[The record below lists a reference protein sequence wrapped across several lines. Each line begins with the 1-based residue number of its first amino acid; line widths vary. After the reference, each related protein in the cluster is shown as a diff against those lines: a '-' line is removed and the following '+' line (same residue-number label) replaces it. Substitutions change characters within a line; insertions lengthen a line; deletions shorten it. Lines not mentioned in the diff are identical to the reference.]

1 VNLLLVAPLLLTV
14 GGIVAGCFL
23 PRFVSP
29 ATCARV
35 LTVAVG
41 LAAASVTSAL
51 LLVAMAA
58 SSELHTV
65 SDALGWCRALYPGD
79 HGAAPWAGAVAAA
92 LLGFAGVC
100 AVRYRRQVRAEHAPF
115 ADIDGLEVVAS
126 DAPIAFAVPGRPGGV
141 VIGSA
146 LLGHLDPDERTAVL
160 AHENA
165 HLRLHHHRY
174 VHTVEL
180 CAAAFPFLVPL
191 ARQVRFA
198 TERWADEAAAADIGS
213 RRTLA
218 RAIARVALM
227 PRDGYLSP
235 ALAFSGRGTSARV
248 DALLHPG
255 DPRRLE
261 LPAAV
266 MFATVLTTL
275 VGSSV
280 QVHHLAMFL
289 VHACRS

>member
-1 VNLLLVAPLLLTV
+1 MNLLLVAPSLLTV
-14 GGIVAGCFL
+14 GGIVAGWFL

-29 ATCARV
+29 ATCVRV
-35 LTVAVG
+35 LTVAVV
-41 LAAASVTSAL
+41 LATASVGSAL
-51 LLVAMAA
+51 VLVSVAA
-58 SSELHTV
+58 SSELHAV

-79 HGAAPWAGAVAAA
+79 HGAAPWAGAVAA
-92 LLGFAGVC
+92 LLLVAA
-100 AVRYRRQVRAEHAPF
+100 AVRATRYRRRVRVEHAPF
-115 ADIDGLEVVAS
+115 ADIDGIEVIAS
-126 DAPIAFAVPGRPGGV
+126 EEPIAFAVPGRPGGV

-146 LLGHLDPDERTAVL
+146 LLSRLDPDERSAVL

-174 VHTVEL
+174 VHTVEI

-198 TERWADEAAAADIGS
+198 TERWADETAAGDIGS

-227 PRDGYLSP
+227 PRSGQLSP
-235 ALAFSGRGTSARV
+235 ALSFSGRGTSVRV

-255 DPRRLE
+255 DPRRFE

-266 MFATVLTTL
+266 MFATILATL
-275 VGSSV
+275 AGSSV
-280 QVHHLAMFL
+280 QIHHLAMFL
-289 VHACRS
+289 VHACQT

>member
-1 VNLLLVAPLLLTV
+1 VNLLLVAPLLLTL
-14 GGIVAGCFL
+14 GGIIAGWFL

-29 ATCARV
+29 AACARV
-35 LTVAVG
+35 LTAAVV
-41 LAAASVTSAL
+41 LATASIGSAL
-51 LLVAMAA
+51 LLVTLAA

-79 HGAAPWAGAVAAA
+79 HGAAPWAGAIAGALLVAAA
-92 LLGFAGVC
+92 VR
-100 AVRYRRQVRAEHAPF
+100 AVRYRRRVRVEHAPF
-115 ADIDGLEVVAS
+115 AGIDGLEVIAS
-126 DAPIAFAVPGRPGGV
+126 DEPVAFAVPGRPGGV

-146 LLGHLDPDERTAVL
+146 LFGHLDADERTAVL

-180 CAAAFPFLVPL
+180 CAAAFPFLLPL

-198 TERWADEAAAADIGS
+198 TERWADETAAAEVGS
-213 RRTLA
+213 RRTVA

-227 PRDGYLSP
+227 PSSSYGVPS
-235 ALAFSGRGTSARV
+235 LAFSGRSTSARV
-248 DALLHPG
+248 DALLHPD
-255 DPRRLE
+255 DPRRVE
-261 LPAAV
+261 VPAAV
-266 MFATVLTTL
+266 TIATVVTTL
-275 VGSSV
+275 AGSSV

-289 VHACRS
+289 VNACRP

>member
-1 VNLLLVAPLLLTV
+1 MNLLLVAPLLLTL
-14 GGIVAGCFL
+14 GGIAAGWFL

-35 LTVAVG
+35 LTVAVV
-41 LAAASVTSAL
+41 LAAASATSAL
-51 LLVAMAA
+51 LLVTMAA

-79 HGAAPWAGAVAAA
+79 HGAAPWAGAIAAT
-92 LLGFAGVC
+92 LLGCAGVR
-100 AVRYRRQVRAEHAPF
+100 ALRYRRKVRAEHAPF
-115 ADIDGLEVVAS
+115 ADIDGLEVIAS
-126 DAPIAFAVPGRPGGV
+126 DEPIAFAVPGRPGGV

-146 LLGHLDPDERTAVL
+146 LISHLDPDERTAVL

-198 TERWADEAAAADIGS
+198 TERWADEAAADVIGS

-227 PRDGYLSP
+227 PRDGHLSP

-255 DPRRLE
+255 DPRRFE

-275 VGSSV
+275 AGSSA

>member
-1 VNLLLVAPLLLTV
+1 MNPLLVAPLLLTI
-14 GGIVAGCFL
+14 GGIVAGWFL

-29 ATCARV
+29 ATCVRV
-35 LTVAVG
+35 LTLAVV
-41 LAAASVTSAL
+41 LAAASVSSAL

-65 SDALGWCRALYPGD
+65 SDVLGWCRALYPGD
-79 HGAAPWAGAVAAA
+79 HGAAPWAGAVAAV
-92 LLGFAGVC
+92 LLVAATVR
-100 AVRYRRQVRAEHAPF
+100 ATRYRLRVRAEHAPF
-115 ADIDGLEVVAS
+115 ADIDGIEVIDS
-126 DAPIAFAVPGRPGGV
+126 DEPIAFAVPGRPGGV

-146 LLGHLDPDERTAVL
+146 LLRRLDPDERSAVL

-180 CAAAFPFLVPL
+180 CAAAFPFLLPL

-198 TERWADEAAAADIGS
+198 TERWADETAASDIGS

-218 RAIARVALM
+218 RAIARGALM
-227 PRDGYLSP
+227 PRGGQLSS
-235 ALAFSGRGTSARV
+235 ALSFTGRGASARV

-255 DPRRLE
+255 DPRSFE
-261 LPAAV
+261 LPAV
-266 MFATVLTTL
+266 VVFATVMTTL
-275 VGSSV
+275 AGSSA

>member
-1 VNLLLVAPLLLTV
+1 MNVLLVAPLLLTV
-14 GGIVAGCFL
+14 GGIVAGWFL

-35 LTVAVG
+35 LTVAVV

-51 LLVAMAA
+51 LLVIMAA
-58 SSELHTV
+58 SSEIHVV

-79 HGAAPWAGAVAAA
+79 HGASPWVGAIAGVLFAGA
-92 LLGFAGVC
+92 
-100 AVRYRRQVRAEHAPF
+100 AVRASRYRRRVRAEHAPF
-115 ADIDGLEVVAS
+115 ADIDGVEVVAS
-126 DAPIAFAVPGRPGGV
+126 DEPIAFAVPGRPGGV

-146 LLGHLDPDERTAVL
+146 LLSRLDPEERSAVL

-165 HLRLHHHRY
+165 HLRLHHHRF

-198 TERWADEAAAADIGS
+198 TERWADETAAAAIGS

-227 PRDGYLSP
+227 PRGGQLRST
-235 ALAFSGRGTSARV
+235 LAFSGRGTSARV

-255 DPRRLE
+255 DPRRFE

-266 MFATVLTTL
+266 LFATIATTL
-275 VGSSV
+275 AGSSV
-280 QVHHLAMFL
+280 QLHHLAMFL
-289 VHACRS
+289 AHACRS

>member
-1 VNLLLVAPLLLTV
+1 MNLLLVAPLLLTL
-14 GGIVAGCFL
+14 GGIVAGWFL

-35 LTVAVG
+35 LTAAVV
-41 LAAASVTSAL
+41 LATASVGSAL
-51 LLVAMAA
+51 VLVTLAA

-79 HGAAPWAGAVAAA
+79 HGAAPWAGAIAGALLVAAT
-92 LLGFAGVC
+92 VR

-115 ADIDGLEVVAS
+115 AGIDGLEVIAS
-126 DAPIAFAVPGRPGGV
+126 DDPIAFAVPGRPGGV

-146 LLGHLDPDERTAVL
+146 LLGHLDPDERSAVL

-180 CAAAFPFLVPL
+180 CAAAFPFLLPL
-191 ARQVRFA
+191 AHQVRFA
-198 TERWADEAAAADIGS
+198 TERWADERAAAEVGS
-213 RRTLA
+213 RRTVA

-227 PRDGYLSP
+227 PRGTHVAPS
-235 ALAFSGRGTSARV
+235 LAFSGRSTSARV
-248 DALLHPG
+248 DALLHPD
-255 DPRRLE
+255 DPRRVE
-261 LPAAV
+261 VPAAV
-266 MFATVLTTL
+266 TVATVVTMLA
-275 VGSSV
+275 GSSV

-289 VHACRS
+289 VHACRP

>member
-1 VNLLLVAPLLLTV
+1 MNLLLVAPLLLTV
-14 GGIVAGCFL
+14 GGIVAGWFL
-23 PRFVSP
+23 PRLVTP

-35 LTVAVG
+35 LTVAVVF
-41 LAAASVTSAL
+41 AAASVSSAL

-58 SSELHTV
+58 SSELHMV

-79 HGAAPWAGAVAAA
+79 HGAAPWAGAVAGA
-92 LLGFAGVC
+92 LLVA
-100 AVRYRRQVRAEHAPF
+100 AVVRAARYGRRVRAEHAPF
-115 ADIDGLEVVAS
+115 ADIDGLEVIAS
-126 DAPIAFAVPGRPGGV
+126 NEPIAFAVPGRPGGV

-146 LLGHLDPDERTAVL
+146 LLNGLDPDERAAVL

-165 HLRLHHHRY
+165 HLDLHHHRY
-174 VHTVEL
+174 VHTVEA

-191 ARQVRFA
+191 AIQVRFA
-198 TERWADEAAAADIGS
+198 TERWADETAAADIGS

-227 PRDGYLSP
+227 PHGGDLRP
-235 ALAFSGRGTSARV
+235 ALAFSGRGTTARV

-255 DPRRLE
+255 DPRRFE

-266 MFATVLTTL
+266 VAATVLTT
-275 VGSSV
+275 VAGSSV
-280 QVHHLAMFL
+280 QVHHLALFVL
-289 VHACRS
+289 HACRS

>member
-1 VNLLLVAPLLLTV
+1 MNLLLVAPLVLTV
-14 GGIVAGCFL
+14 GGIVAGWYL
-23 PRFVSP
+23 PRLVSP

-35 LTVAVG
+35 LTAAVALTATCVG
-41 LAAASVTSAL
+41 SAL

-58 SSELHTV
+58 SSEFHAV
-65 SDALGWCRALYPGD
+65 SDAFGWCRGLYPGE
-79 HGAAPWAGAVAAA
+79 HGAAPWAGVLAVALLAVAVVRAA
-92 LLGFAGVC
+92 
-100 AVRYRRQVRAEHAPF
+100 RYRRQVRAEHAPF
-115 ADIDGLEVVAS
+115 AAIDGIEIVAS
-126 DAPIAFAVPGRPGGV
+126 DEPIAFAVPGRLGGI

-146 LLGHLDPDERTAVL
+146 LLGRLDPDERAAVL

-180 CAAAFPFLVPL
+180 CAAALPFLIPL

-198 TERWADEAAAADIGS
+198 TERWADETAAADLGS
-213 RRTLA
+213 RRIVA

-227 PRDGYLSP
+227 PRGGHLGP
-235 ALAFSGRGTSARV
+235 ALAFSGRGTGARV
-248 DALLHPG
+248 DALLHPS

-261 LPAAV
+261 LSAAV
-266 MFATVLTTL
+266 TLTTVLTTL
-275 VGSSV
+275 AGSSV

>member
-1 VNLLLVAPLLLTV
+1 MNLLLVAPLLLTV
-14 GGIVAGCFL
+14 GGIVAGWFL

-35 LTVAVG
+35 LTVAVV
-41 LAAASVTSAL
+41 LAAASVGSAL
-51 LLVAMAA
+51 LLVTMAA

-79 HGAAPWAGAVAAA
+79 HGAAPWAGAVAG
-92 LLGFAGVC
+92 LLLTVAIVR
-100 AVRYRRQVRAEHAPF
+100 ATRYRRQVRAEHAPF
-115 ADIDGLEVVAS
+115 ANIDGLEVVAS
-126 DAPIAFAVPGRPGGV
+126 DEPIAFAVPGRPGGV

-146 LLGHLDPDERTAVL
+146 LLGHLDPDERSAVL

-180 CAAAFPFLVPL
+180 CAASFPFLVPL

-198 TERWADEAAAADIGS
+198 TERWADESAAVEIGS
-213 RRTLA
+213 RRTVA

-227 PRDGYLSP
+227 PRASQLSP
-235 ALAFSGRGTSARV
+235 ALSFSGRGTSARV
-248 DALLHPG
+248 DALLHPSG
-255 DPRRLE
+255 PRRLE

-266 MFATVLTTL
+266 MFATITTTL
-275 VGSSV
+275 AGSSV
-280 QVHHLAMFL
+280 QVHHLAMFV
-289 VHACRS
+289 VHACRY

>member
-1 VNLLLVAPLLLTV
+1 MNLLLVAPLLLTV
-14 GGIVAGCFL
+14 GGVVAGWFL

-35 LTVAVG
+35 LTVAVV
-41 LAAASVTSAL
+41 LAAASVSSAL
-51 LLVAMAA
+51 VLVGMAA

-65 SDALGWCRALYPGD
+65 SDVLGWCRALYPGD
-79 HGAAPWAGAVAAA
+79 HGAAPWAGAVAG
-92 LLGFAGVC
+92 LLL
-100 AVRYRRQVRAEHAPF
+100 AVAMVRADRYRRRVRAEHAPF
-115 ADIDGLEVVAS
+115 SGIDGLEVIAS
-126 DAPIAFAVPGRPGGV
+126 DEPIAFAVPGRPGGV

-146 LLGHLDPDERTAVL
+146 LLRHLDPDERAAVL

-174 VHTVEL
+174 VHTVEI
-180 CAAAFPFLVPL
+180 CAAAFPFLIPL

-198 TERWADEAAAADIGS
+198 TERWADETAASDIGS
-213 RRTLA
+213 RRTVA

-227 PRDGYLSP
+227 PRSGQLSP
-235 ALAFSGRGTSARV
+235 ALSFRGRGTSARV

-255 DPRRLE
+255 DPRRVE
-261 LPAAV
+261 VPAAV
-266 MFATVLTTL
+266 LAATILTTL
-275 VGSSV
+275 AGSSV